1 MAARTGASIGVAV
14 TITILGLLS
23 LAFFITTMV
32 FFGQAQDAKKRA
44 RDAETAAETFV
55 RGPERD
61 SERVRAVRELANR
74 DRQSVTAYLITALRD
89 SMQLAAGNPD
99 LTIDEFKTRVA
110 EVEGSDANSLL
121 GVIGVRNDRI
131 AALQDELAQS
141 DSARQAAVDRA
152 QEEAARADALAGEF
166 RDAGDQLRTKVDD
179 YGQIVQTYSTGVDSI
194 EERFKAELD
203 AAKQAAD
210 ERERDLRARLQEFTN
225 ANLVLQDQLS
235 RLRGE
240 GAVDRVRPRAEEALV
255 DATIDQVV
263 PTDNEVVLGIGRNQ
277 KVVLGMTFA
286 VYSSPT
292 DIRIDPETGE
302 YAPGKGAVEIVG
314 VEDNFSRARII
325 EEARGNPIVRGDV
338 VANAVY
344 DPNKEYKFIVYGLF
358 DFNSDGRKTAFER
371 DQVQALISRWGGTV
385 VDDIQGDLDFL
396 VLGEKP
402 TLGPPPPPNATI
414 PEIQE
419 YARLQRIVARYDELL
434 EAAQSTSVPVLNE
447 NRLTTLIGRYPD

>member
-32 FFGQAQDAKKRA
+32 FYGQAQDAKKRA

-141 DSARQAAVDRA
+141 DAARQAAVDRA

-263 PTDNEVVLGIGRNQ
+263 PTDNEVVLGHFGAEITPTLVAFALA
-277 KVVLGMTFA
+277 KTLGFA
-286 VYSSPT
+286 W
-292 DIRIDPETGE
+292 
-302 YAPGKGAVEIVG
+302 GA
-314 VEDNFSRARII
+314 DAAYDALDCNTLAS
-325 EEARGNPIVRGDV
+325 GDV
-338 VANAVY
+338 DVVTTTIQLMLPCIESVTILAAVTADRVPMAPDAPTVAEVAPDLGLVLWN
-344 DPNKEYKFIVYGLF
+344 GLF
-358 DFNSDGRKTAFER
+358 VRKEVPQDVRDKIAAVAKATMESERAKKFAADTGAQIYWKDAAAATAQIAADR
-371 DQVQALISRWGGTV
+371 T
-385 VDDIQGDLDFL
+385 
-396 VLGEKP
+396 
-402 TLGPPPPPNATI
+402 T
-414 PEIQE
+414 
-419 YARLQRIVARYDELL
+419 L
-434 EAAQSTSVPVLNE
+434 EA
-447 NRLTTLIGRYPD
+447 IGAMLAE